1 MGAGAAQAMAMIT
14 LRFPLDAADHLQD
27 VPWRRARALPERKV
41 LGHPTEANI
50 GGYGGSIQPRSE
62 PAGRDQRLGLGCE
75 GEAERARGDVERL
88 YTKAV
93 AGEKG
98 SPLLGI
104 PNDECEHSVEP
115 LDEGQS
121 MLLVQMYDDLRV
133 RARPKDV
140 ALFAIGPKLDEV
152 VDLPIEEDANAAG
165 FVEDRLLS
173 AFDVDN
179 GQPRHARRDSGLEQQ
194 PFAVRPPVGDRPQG
208 SAHRLRFSD
217 EAGVINMNV
226 LSVTAHP
233 SPERAKALGVKFVDL
248 DTLLSESDIVT
259 LHVPLTPETE
269 HMIGARE
276 LAKMKPTAILIN
288 TARGKVVDEDAL
300 IEALRDKKIAGAGL
314 DVFERE
320 PLAMN
325 SPLLEMDNVLLTPH
339 IAFLSEESLDECT
352 YMSIENVE
360 MFIKGTPQN
369 VVNPSVSNG

>member
-1 MGAGAAQAMAMIT
+1 MKIVIADPIFLTEEYIERLGALGEHEIYDSVPTSQDEFIERIKDAEVIIVGRYSVNAKALHSAPKLKMISLWQTGFDNVDMKAATEHGVIVSNVPNYAFDSVAEFVFA
-14 LRFPLDAADHLQD
+14 LSLDL
-27 VPWRRARALPERKV
+27 LRKV
-41 LGHPTEANI
+41 HIA
-50 GGYGGSIQPRSE
+50 
-62 PAGRDQRLGLGCE
+62 D
-75 GEAERARGDVERL
+75 
-88 YTKAV
+88 
-93 AGEKG
+93 
-98 SPLLGI
+98 
-104 PNDECEHSVEP
+104 
-115 LDEGQS
+115 
-121 MLLVQMYDDLRV
+121 M
-133 RARPKDV
+133 
-140 ALFAIGPKLDEV
+140 
-152 VDLPIEEDANAAG
+152 
-165 FVEDRLLS
+165 
-173 AFDVDN
+173 
-179 GQPRHARRDSGLEQQ
+179 
-194 PFAVRPPVGDRPQG
+194 
-208 SAHRLRFSD
+208 RLRKGLFDWRCYKGNQLMSKTI
-217 EAGVINMNV
+217 GVLGTGDIGKRVIQIAHGFNMNV